1 MSRAPKNNP
10 NSTPTLTTRASLDEV
25 LRRVKSGNGR
35 AIIKRRGQSE
45 AVVLSVEKYFDLIA
59 PPPEWLKECWKASKE
74 AGLDKMTMEEIDAI
88 IAEVR
93 SEQRERE
100 EASVCAA

>member
-1 MSRAPKNNP
+1 MPTAPKTNP
-10 NSTPTLTTRASLDEV
+10 NSTPTLTTRASLEEV

-45 AVVLSVEKYFDLIA
+45 AVVLSVEKYFELIA
-59 PPPEWLKECWKASKE
+59 PTPEWFKEIQRSSEE
-74 AGLDKMTMEEIDAI
+74 AGLDKMTMDEIDAI

-100 EASVCAA
+100 EASARAA

>member
-1 MSRAPKNNP
+1 MSRAPKTNP
-10 NSTPTLTTRASLDEV
+10 NSAPTLTTRASLDEV

-35 AIIKRRGQSE
+35 AVIKRHGRSE